1 MSDVDYPPVRT
12 HAQALRSDHIKRG
25 FLKCRLV
32 HMKDRSFVM
41 PDLLFS
47 AKMRGE
53 FFAARFFT
61 GNQIAFFG
69 GDGSADFC
77 HLAVDLMNGTRVQ
90 VAFFRND
97 VVRTCRD
104 GSVIYRC
111 AFSPTGK
118 KAMPQPCGKWRR
130 RGKAFELLLYHH
142 TNSEAE
148 KGIRASGEL
157 WSSPWNIQGSKKL
170 ENISYCYFTSIPSI
184 RSEEHLRNVAMSQA
198 GVAHFLPTNAPCSPE
213 FASALEVPKRTPK
226 DMGRSLGYW
235 IDVEDVSPNHLWFHQ
250 PMFEPAYY
258 EVVLP
263 RVYRVGVE
271 PGHTLPIDGK
281 RVQAGQSSRKLLNYV
296 VVGLADSPEGLAAPY
311 NEEETLSLAKI
322 DAPAEGEEIISTWKA
337 KKNSHQYSEMPVEV
351 AQLAGQE

>member
-130 RGKAFELLLYHH
+130 RGRHSNCSYI
-142 TNSEAE
+142 TIQ
-148 KGIRASGEL
+148 IR
-157 WSSPWNIQGSKKL
+157 
-170 ENISYCYFTSIPSI
+170 
-184 RSEEHLRNVAMSQA
+184 R
-198 GVAHFLPTNAPCSPE
+198 
-213 FASALEVPKRTPK
+213 PKR
-226 DMGRSLGYW
+226 GSG
-235 IDVEDVSPNHLWFHQ
+235 
-250 PMFEPAYY
+250 PA
-258 EVVLP
+258 VNF
-263 RVYRVGVE
+263 GVRH
-271 PGHTLPIDGK
+271 GTFRG
-281 RVQAGQSSRKLLNYV
+281 
-296 VVGLADSPEGLAAPY
+296 
-311 NEEETLSLAKI
+311 AK
-322 DAPAEGEEIISTWKA
+322 S
-337 KKNSHQYSEMPVEV
+337 
-351 AQLAGQE
+351 